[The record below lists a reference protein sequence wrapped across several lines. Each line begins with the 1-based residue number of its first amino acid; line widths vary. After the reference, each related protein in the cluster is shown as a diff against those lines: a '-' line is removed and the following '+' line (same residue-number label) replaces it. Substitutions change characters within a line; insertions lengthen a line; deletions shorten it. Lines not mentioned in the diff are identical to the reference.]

1 MNRARAIG
9 VNSSSVEVY
18 FIDYG
23 NCEVL
28 QKTEVKDLADQFR
41 MLPAQALHCGILGI
55 SGTGHKK

>member
-28 QKTEVKDLADQFR
+28 QKTEVKDLTDQFR
-41 MLPAQALHCGILGI
+41 VLPAQAVHCGLHGI
-55 SGTGHKK
+55 SGSGHKE